1 MAYVKKRSKI
11 QMIVIGVVLLAALA
25 ALKFLFFTAPPGPQ
39 YITTKAR
46 IERIQDTVLASG
58 TFEAIEQVSVGAQV
72 SGRVEKLH
80 VKLGQRVQMGDRIAD
95 IDSMT
100 QQNNLKRAQAA
111 LTVAQANLAAQ
122 QASLVQVKMEYERQ
136 QKLRKTDASSK
147 ADFEM
152 AQANYKVSLANIKS
166 LQAQIDQA
174 KIDVD
179 IAQVDLGYTQITS
192 PIDGTVVAIVTK
204 EGQTVNANQT
214 APTIVKVAN
223 LDQMTVKAEISEADV
238 TRTNP
243 GQDVFFTILGEPDM
257 KYTAKLRQIE
267 PAPESISSESSS
279 LSSSS
284 SSSSST
290 AIYYNGLFDVENLD
304 HKFRIDMTAE
314 VNIVR
319 NQVDE
324 AVVIPASALQRDM
337 KSRGY
342 YVRVLGTD
350 GKAEKR
356 LVKVGINNKVSA
368 QITEGLTAG
377 EDIIVGDS
385 GLNRISAGSG
395 RPRGPLGM

>member
-122 QASLVQVKMEYERQ
+122 QASLVQVRMEYERQ

>member
-122 QASLVQVKMEYERQ
+122 QVSLVQVKKEYERQ

>member
-122 QASLVQVKMEYERQ
+122 QASLVQVRMEYERQ

-385 GLNRISAGSG
+385 GLNRISAGSS

>member
-1 MAYVKKRSKI
+1 MAYVKKRSKK